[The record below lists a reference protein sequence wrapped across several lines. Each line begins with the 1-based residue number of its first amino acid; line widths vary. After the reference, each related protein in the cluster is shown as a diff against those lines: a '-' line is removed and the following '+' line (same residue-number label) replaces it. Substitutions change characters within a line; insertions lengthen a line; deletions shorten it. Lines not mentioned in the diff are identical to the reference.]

1 MKTYQIIYYSIIV
14 VGCIVGLSKWGK
26 LQQATQLGVGLLFYT
41 LISELTAMFVSK
53 HSESNLWV
61 YHIFIPIQFVI
72 VTYSYWIELR
82 LGFMKVII
90 WVFPIVSVFVSLFVQ
105 NSKFPSYAITF
116 SGILYILWALL
127 FFRELLIQAD
137 EDPVFSYPLFWI
149 SLGWLQFGA
158 ITLFP
163 FGIFNYF
170 VKNPLVELVPIF
182 KNFRIGANWVL
193 YSCYCAAFLSK
204 QKSIFK

>member
-1 MKTYQIIYYSIIV
+1 MKPYQIIYFSIIV
-14 VGCIVGLSKWGK
+14 VGGILGMSKWAK
-26 LQQATQLGVGLLFYT
+26 LQQATRWGVGLLFAT
-41 LISELTAMFVSK
+41 LISELTAMFVAK

-61 YHIFIPIQFVI
+61 YHIFIPVQFAI

-82 LGFMKVII
+82 LEFMKII
-90 WVFPIVSVFVSLFVQ
+90 ICVFLMASIFVSLFVQ
-105 NSKFPSYAITF
+105 NNIFPSYAMTF
-116 SGILYILWALL
+116 SSILYILWALL

-158 ITLFP
+158 ITIFP

-170 VKNPLVELVPIF
+170 IKNLFIELVPIF

-193 YSCYCAAFLSK
+193 YSCYCAAFFSK